1 MKKTQIQNLLND
13 SLQKKTPKL
22 TKKILSVPIN
32 TSDNALPVSQKSYSQ
47 KRKSLISWIYAAA
60 CVVLVVVVASIFGV
74 YFGNINSQKPVVT
87 MQTTCYQVDINPSVM
102 ITADKDGKVL
112 HIAAQN
118 SDADIVLSSSAFGNY
133 QEMTVEEC
141 IETFIEESAKL
152 GFIDCTSGDNNVN
165 INVINGE
172 NSEKRTKL
180 ADQIENKIQDYL
192 RSSNILAYVSA
203 TTTAVKD
210 FVEGKGWNYSQD
222 NIDAY
227 LSSIK
232 EESKYTCGSSVA
244 ENILQEVEKHIQ
256 EFIVR
261 LEDITDLLNR
271 LDALNDEIEK
281 ASGKDYWECKLI
293 MDSLLFGGSID
304 DNTRALITEADGII
318 EKLAEYEVSVESS
331 VSLDWHI
338 LKYDIV
344 DEIKNIVE
352 ELKED
357 IYDSYLVTFLLSQI
371 QSIDTDLYQEIKED
385 FMVYYNEVILVLRD
399 LYNERINK
407 FISIFEDRPTISQK
421 EYDEYLSSK
430 N

>member
-47 KRKSLISWIYAAA
+47 KRKSLISWISAAA
-60 CVVLVVVVASIFGV
+60 CIVLVVVVASIFGV

-118 SDADIVLSSSAFGNY
+118 SDADIVLSSSAFANY

-304 DNTRALITEADGII
+304 ENTRALITEADGII